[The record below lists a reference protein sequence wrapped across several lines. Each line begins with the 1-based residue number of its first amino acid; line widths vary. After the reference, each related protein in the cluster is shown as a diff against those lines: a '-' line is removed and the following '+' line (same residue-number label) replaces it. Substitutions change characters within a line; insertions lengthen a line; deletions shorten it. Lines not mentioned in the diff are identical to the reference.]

1 VVPTSATGL
10 ALLCV
15 GQIQIGMAVKTVYR
29 SVNTGTTDTS
39 AGTTSPPGI
48 NAELAASPAGNLRVG
63 AWSAGSVIYLNDSH
77 TTQRSTALILG
88 AGPGFNNLRFV
99 SSTVAWVVWEP
110 VTLNS
115 ADQGKV
121 YLTRDGGRHWSQA
134 TI

>member
-1 VVPTSATGL
+1 MSSAV
-10 ALLCV
+10 A
-15 GQIQIGMAVKTVYR
+15 A
-29 SVNTGTTDTS
+29 
-39 AGTTSPPGI
+39 AGVLPMS
-48 NAELAASPAGNLRVG
+48 G
-63 AWSAGSVIYLNDSH
+63 AWAAGSVIYLNDGH
-77 TTQRSTALILG
+77 KTTWSTALILG
-88 AGPGFNNLRFV
+88 AGPGFDDLQFV